1 MGLVFTRSALGNVSR
16 FPHKIRAQLIKKAKA
31 LILDPHPPGSKK
43 LAAFTTE
50 DGESVYRQRSGD
62 LRILYVVRSNE
73 VIILDINDGGTTA
86 EHGSG
91 CGLHYHVNFN

>member
-1 MGLVFTRSALGNVSR
+1 M
-16 FPHKIRAQLIKKAKA
+16 
-31 LILDPHPPGSKK
+31 
-43 LAAFTTE
+43 
-50 DGESVYRQRSGD
+50 YRQRSGD